1 MTSPR
6 LDAGRLTADSS
17 KNSNSSVKAE
27 PLEQMASS
35 LYNSHFGKAPTAPH
49 PLGVSMAPHEAA
61 ASVASTGMLT
71 GLPHL
76 TPAPFNS
83 HSMHQSTAF
92 SLEDMKY
99 NSHSHHPHHTHVPHQ
114 TTDYFAS
121 AASAAAT
128 SMPPGGVFQNYASLA
143 TPTTDHSSHQH
154 HHHHHP
160 KLNLQTT

>member
-6 LDAGRLTADSS
+6 LDAGRITADST

-49 PLGVSMAPHEAA
+49 PLASMGPHESASAA
-61 ASVASTGMLT
+61 TTGMLT

-83 HSMHQSTAF
+83 HSMHQSSAF

-99 NSHSHHPHHTHVPHQ
+99 NTHSHHPHHTHVPYQ

-121 AASAAAT
+121 AATAAAT
-128 SMPPGGVFQNYASLA
+128 SMNPGGVFPNYASLA
-143 TPTTDHSSHQH
+143 TPTSDHSSHQ